1 MDRIMVFHTVVRA
14 GEETDIIIRVDKSMQ
29 LLVKAILGAAAGEE
43 RVQVQAVQAVPV
55 LSSSVTQ
62 EI

>member
-29 LLVKAILGAAAGEE
+29 LLVKAILGAEAGEE
-43 RVQVQAVQAVPV
+43 RVQVQAVQVARV
-55 LSSSVTQ
+55 
-62 EI
+62 